1 MNVILSS
8 LFIVLFCIDYYFIYS
23 DTIKCNSHLSERQRA
38 HILSIKAS
46 TTLFL
51 LSVYFNYKFMNA
63 GFDTDVYLSS
73 LSNGDNFILEL
84 AVLNLMSYLIMD
96 CYIGYN
102 KYHKY
107 MCTLSGYTHH
117 IAYIFISMSALTINA
132 SSFYFLYMIEEFPTI
147 FLSSGNY
154 NKSLRKD
161 NIFGLTFFITRI
173 LYHVYLTWKFKSNTM
188 FLILGLLSLGLH
200 TYWFKNWFMK
210 YIWNKYIKKE
220 TLEKK
225 DKKE

>member
-1 MNVILSS
+1 MNLLLSS
-8 LFIVLFCIDYYFIYS
+8 LFIVLFCIDYYLIYN

-51 LSVYFNYKFMNA
+51 LSVYFNYKLMNV
-63 GFDTDVYLSS
+63 GFDIDLYSSS

-117 IAYIFISMSALTINA
+117 IAYIFISMAALTINA

-225 DKKE
+225 NKKE